1 MNLNHLRT
9 RLLTVLLYL
18 KAEAHLP
25 NGRQS
30 KADAHP
36 QSPNPHLTFEN
47 KKFRGDI
54 RLSILRLPGSGVT
67 DEMLAKG
74 SAAGKLPDAKVDVWI
89 TAILEHKYLIVKTSD
104 SRLQD
109 QESSEVLEEEPGDHA
124 NNDC

>member
-1 MNLNHLRT
+1 
-9 RLLTVLLYL
+9 
-18 KAEAHLP
+18 
-25 NGRQS
+25 
-30 KADAHP
+30 
-36 QSPNPHLTFEN
+36 
-47 KKFRGDI
+47 
-54 RLSILRLPGSGVT
+54 
-67 DEMLAKG
+67 MLAKG